1 MGTTVTYCTHYLYMY
16 FNGVASRN
24 TTLNNQ
30 IIKIRTVK
38 LNEVQTAPDFIM
50 QGLFGNFTTNSV
62 IFRDVR
68 DGSKIHVIN
77 VGIVSYFS
85 LIFFVHYR
93 DMI

>member
-38 LNEVQTAPDFIM
+38 LNKVHTATDFIM
-50 QGLFGNFTTNSV
+50 QGMFWKPYNKFGDF
-62 IFRDVR
+62 
-68 DGSKIHVIN
+68 
-77 VGIVSYFS
+77 
-85 LIFFVHYR
+85 L
-93 DMI
+93 

>member
-30 IIKIRTVK
+30 IIKIRAVK

-50 QGLFGNFTTNSV
+50 QGLFWKLYHKFGDF
-62 IFRDVR
+62 
-68 DGSKIHVIN
+68 
-77 VGIVSYFS
+77 
-85 LIFFVHYR
+85 L
-93 DMI
+93 